1 MSAGH
6 ERTEPATPKRRER
19 ARHEGDS
26 ARSTLASYA
35 SVAWFAAAMFAMAPL
50 FVQWWAAFLARSSD
64 AAAHAARMTTS
75 NAPDAAAHSF
85 GSALI
90 PCASIAIAWCCACA
104 ASVTSAFACG
114 GLGWSAGALRWRTA
128 RLSLATGIRSLFSR
142 DSLAQTLLAA
152 SASGIILA
160 CSAPP
165 ASLLLLEISHVGTP
179 AAVLEVAREVVAS
192 FWWRAS
198 LTISLVAVVDVIL
211 ATRRHA
217 QRLRMTPR
225 EVRDERAELEGKPEH
240 KTRRRAIGA
249 KRVRRLRVAALKR
262 AAAVVTNPTHVA
274 VALHYA
280 PPHVDV
286 PVVVA
291 AGAGS
296 GATILR
302 TAAAY
307 YDVPVIESPDLAR
320 RLFASVDVDEPIPE
334 ELYAAIA
341 AVFAWI
347 LKTRGRLGPASESA

>member
-6 ERTEPATPKRRER
+6 DRTEPATPKRRER

-26 ARSTLASYA
+26 ARSVLASYA
-35 SVAWFAAAMFAMAPL
+35 AVAWLAALAAAVAPR

-64 AAAHAARMTTS
+64 AAAHAARSTT
-75 NAPDAAAHSF
+75 NDAAGAAMHAF
-85 GSALI
+85 GSVLV
-90 PCASIAIAWCCACA
+90 PCAAVAIASCCACA
-104 ASVTSAFACG
+104 ASVGSAAACG
-114 GLGWSAGALRWRTA
+114 ALGWSVGALRWRAA
-128 RLSLATGIRSLFSR
+128 RLSLAAGARSMFSR
-142 DSLAQTLLAA
+142 ESLVQTLLAA
-152 SASGIILA
+152 SASACILA
-160 CSAPP
+160 CAATP
-165 ASLLLLEISHVGTP
+165 ANLLLQELSYAGT
-179 AAVLEVAREVVAS
+179 ASAVPVLARKVLTS

-198 LTISLVAVVDVIL
+198 LTITVVAVVDVIL
-211 ATRRHA
+211 ARRRHA

-225 EVRDERAELEGKPEH
+225 EVRDERAELEGRPEH
-240 KTRRRAIGA
+240 KARRRAIGA

-274 VALHYA
+274 VALRYA
-280 PPHVDV
+280 PPHIDV
-286 PVVVA
+286 PIVVA

-307 YDVPVIESPDLAR
+307 YDVPVIESPELAR